1 MRYEIQYCFSLYIL
15 TNGGGSGLGFFR
27 EAGVDCVTS
36 TSVDDDDSHL
46 CVRYPLFDDFTP
58 TVVGERKADD
68 IVGSA
73 ADDDPG
79 IIRSNVARFIH
90 ATAFI
95 LCIIY

>member
-1 MRYEIQYCFSLYIL
+1 MLCFIL
-15 TNGGGSGLGFFR
+15 TNGGGSGFGFFR

-36 TSVDDDDSHL
+36 TSGDDDSHL

-79 IIRSNVARFIH
+79 ITRSNVARFRH
-90 ATAFI
+90 AAAFI
-95 LCIIY
+95 LVLLLTCNNYEQ